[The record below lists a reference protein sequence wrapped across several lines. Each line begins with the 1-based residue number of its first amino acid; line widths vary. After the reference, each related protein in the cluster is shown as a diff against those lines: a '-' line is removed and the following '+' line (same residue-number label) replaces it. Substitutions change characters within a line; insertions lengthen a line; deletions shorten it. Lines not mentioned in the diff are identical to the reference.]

1 MRLFNLCFTGIS
13 GSGKTTLAN
22 MVSRILIE
30 KGIKV
35 QIIDGDD
42 TRREVGC
49 LFGHTR
55 EERMKMNQINRL
67 LAKYLNNNEIN
78 TIIAIVAPFH
88 EMRANMRNYFAD
100 SYIEVYLKCSEK
112 TCRKRDVKGYYK
124 LEEQGKISHLNGV
137 NDIFEVPEQSEI
149 VIDTENESVEQ
160 ATQKIVSYLMEN
172 GYAV

>member
-22 MVSRILIE
+22 TVSRQLIE

-42 TRREVGC
+42 TRREVSY

-78 TIIAIVAPFH
+78 TIIAPFH
-88 EMRANMRNYFAD
+88 EMR
-100 SYIEVYLKCSEK
+100 
-112 TCRKRDVKGYYK
+112 
-124 LEEQGKISHLNGV
+124 
-137 NDIFEVPEQSEI
+137 EQSEI

-160 ATQKIVSYLMEN
+160 AAQKIVSYLMEN